1 MLNKLKLKLKI
12 LSTVFSESIKFKF
25 GTNLMATKKKLLQ
38 AVKLK
43 MTRKMRNLKAST
55 LLSVQITM
63 FPVTVRG
70 ARVHWGRMFT
80 ICGEKIL
87 YGVRTV

>member
-1 MLNKLKLKLKI
+1 LKI

-25 GTNLMATKKKLLQ
+25 GTTLWQQKKLLQ

-43 MTRKMRNLKAST
+43 MTRKMRDLKAST
-55 LLSVQITM
+55 LISVQITM
-63 FPVTVRG
+63 LPVTVRDAG
-70 ARVHWGRMFT
+70 VYWSRMFT

-87 YGVRTV
+87 CGVRRV